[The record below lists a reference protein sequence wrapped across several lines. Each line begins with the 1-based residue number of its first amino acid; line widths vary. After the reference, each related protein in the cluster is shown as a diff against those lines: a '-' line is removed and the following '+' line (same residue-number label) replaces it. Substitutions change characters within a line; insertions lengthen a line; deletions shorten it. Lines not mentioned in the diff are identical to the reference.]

1 MENKTKSQD
10 SLIKGLQSNDTSI
23 VLDSIKKNRKE
34 GNSKSFEVL
43 MTVLRD
49 TDEPTIEAAII
60 EFLFD
65 LKDQDSVPILLR
77 CIQDKEYEYY
87 KHFLIASFW
96 QSAIDGS
103 DELAFFVEQGVK
115 GDYMSCLEALTVVE
129 NFDAAYNEMELA
141 DLEADL
147 QEAVDK
153 EKNKDKKELLIAFG
167 DVVRNLP
174 IEGE

>member
-1 MENKTKSQD
+1 MENTNKSQEL
-10 SLIKGLQSNDTSI
+10 LIKGLQSHDTSV
-23 VLDSIKKNRKE
+23 VLDAIKKNRKE
-34 GNSKSFEVL
+34 GNVKSFEVL
-43 MTVLRD
+43 MNVLRD
-49 TDEPTIEAAII
+49 TDEPTVEAAII

-65 LKDQDSVPILLR
+65 LKDQESVPVLMR
-77 CIQDKEYEYY
+77 CIRDKEFEYY
-87 KHFLIASFW
+87 RHFLIASFW

-103 DELAFFVEQGVK
+103 DELAFFVEQAIK

-129 NFDAAYNEMELA
+129 NFDAAYNELELA

-147 QEAVDK
+147 QEAAAK